1 MRCMFV
7 YLQSPSS
14 KVQTISKSDRHCSTS
29 KSETLHCESLGAWG
43 VGWGTL
49 DNCRKTTKPLLKHGC
64 FGADSR
70 LMLVLESVWTVP
82 LSRHYQNQHPD
93 CAGWQT
99 QTQQHITPC
108 VLKGWGSKCH
118 TPAQPT
124 TQCPDQEKLSNVG
137 RSRNCNSDRGT
148 HHRQRQ
154 RHLSQTATEAPVT
167 DSDRGTHQRQWQ
179 RHLSQRATEAPVT
192 EGDRGTCHRQQQRHL
207 SQTATE
213 APVTDDRGSCH
224 RQRQRHLSQT
234 ATEAPVTE
242 GTCHRG
248 WQRDLSQTAT
258 EAPVTDGD
266 RGTCYRQ
273 RQRHL
278 SQTATEAPVTDSDR
292 GTHLN

>member
-70 LMLVLESVWTVP
+70 LKLVLESVWTVP

-99 QTQQHITPC
+99 QTQQHITLC

-154 RHLSQTATEAPVT
+154 RHLSQTATEAPISINELVT
-167 DSDRGTHQRQWQ
+167 HIQGATPVLLTACTSMGKLAQTDRKRTGKMLTMAKIIWELRIKN
-179 RHLSQRATEAPVT
+179 S
-192 EGDRGTCHRQQQRHL
+192 
-207 SQTATE
+207 
-213 APVTDDRGSCH
+213 
-224 RQRQRHLSQT
+224 
-234 ATEAPVTE
+234 
-242 GTCHRG
+242 
-248 WQRDLSQTAT
+248 
-258 EAPVTDGD
+258 
-266 RGTCYRQ
+266 
-273 RQRHL
+273 
-278 SQTATEAPVTDSDR
+278 
-292 GTHLN
+292 